1 MTLEVIIRKGDMT
14 NEFVGYFY
22 SAIAYMAL
30 NRPEEA
36 RSIMQRAVED
46 RSNLGSMALALA
58 MTGDVSRAQAITGD
72 LGHRFPD

>member
-1 MTLEVIIRKGDMT
+1 VIMT
-14 NEFVGYFY
+14 NEFVGCFY

-36 RSIMQRAVED
+36 RSIMQPAVED

-58 MTGDVSRAQAITGD
+58 NDRRSLLSG
-72 LGHRFPD
+72 